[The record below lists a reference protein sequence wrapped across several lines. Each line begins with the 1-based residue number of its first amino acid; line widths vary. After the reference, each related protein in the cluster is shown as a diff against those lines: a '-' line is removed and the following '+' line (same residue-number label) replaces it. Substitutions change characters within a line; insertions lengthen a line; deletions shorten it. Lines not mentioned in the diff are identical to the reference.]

1 MGPLVLNNIYTYD
14 QNRPFYISL
23 IPCVLMCLIMVI
35 AHFAP
40 GGRLAGHVS
49 LADSLEHIRNVRIAS
64 LKLTEETKRE
74 LKLI

>member
-1 MGPLVLNNIYTYD
+1 
-14 QNRPFYISL
+14 
-23 IPCVLMCLIMVI
+23 MCLIMVI

-40 GGRLAGHVS
+40 GGRLAGQVS
-49 LADSLEHIRNVRIAS
+49 LADSLEHVRNVRIAN